1 MIKAIFWDN
10 DGVLVDT
17 ERLYFLATQHVLATV
32 GIPLT
37 QEQYIDLFLVQGK
50 GAWHLAADK
59 GVSPNAIAQLC
70 HERNTLYSTFLCQEY
85 LLMAGVREVLDALY
99 GTYVMGIITSAEPD
113 HFALIHQATGLLP
126 YFHFVLTAR
135 DYTHSKPHPEP
146 YLLAVERSGCR
157 KEECLVIEDSER
169 GLMAAT
175 AAGLRCIVVPSAFT
189 RGSNFAAAYK
199 VLESLRTS
207 WQSCH
212 NQARRHRTT
221 ACSRRPPAY
230 APTSLRL
237 QGAAEA
243 QRSAS
248 Y

>member
-1 MIKAIFWDN
+1 MIKAILWDN

-17 ERLYFLATQHVLATV
+17 ERLYFRATQYVLATV

-37 QEQYIDLFLVQGK
+37 QEQYIELFLVQGK

-59 GVSPNAIAQLC
+59 GVSPSAIEQLR
-70 HERNTLYSTFLCQEY
+70 HARNTLYSTLLCQEP
-85 LLMAGVREVLDALY
+85 LIIAGVREVLGALH
-99 GTYVMGIITSAEPD
+99 GTYVMGIVTSSKPD
-113 HFALIHQATGLLP
+113 HFALIHQTTGLLP
-126 YFHFVLTAR
+126 YFQFVLTAR

-189 RGSNFAAAYK
+189 RGSNFAGAYK
-199 VLESLRTS
+199 VLESLTELLVELSQPGTS
-207 WQSCH
+207 PPNKRVQP
-212 NQARRHRTT
+212 T
-221 ACSRRPPAY
+221 AS
-230 APTSLRL
+230 SV
-237 QGAAEA
+237 
-243 QRSAS
+243 RSAPAS
-248 Y
+248 GSG